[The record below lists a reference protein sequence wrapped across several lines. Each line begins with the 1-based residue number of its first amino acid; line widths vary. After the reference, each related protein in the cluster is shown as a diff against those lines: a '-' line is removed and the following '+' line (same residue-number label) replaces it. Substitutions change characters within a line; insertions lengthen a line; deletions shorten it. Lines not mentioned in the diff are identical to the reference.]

1 MYSCNRC
8 NKNSFSVLADLKSH
22 LKHCG
27 ESKWNC
33 SCGTSF
39 SRKDKLFGYMALF
52 EGHMPAL
59 VEEDEKP
66 KEASAAAAAMVEDDE
81 EDEDGMVKEAE
92 TGANCGDNGLL
103 DGFGSIEDYCFQ
115 DVLESPNGLGT
126 TAMNQ
131 FYNF

>member
-1 MYSCNRC
+1 MGS
-8 NKNSFSVLADLKSH
+8 LKW
-22 LKHCG
+22 K
-27 ESKWNC
+27 C
-33 SCGTSF
+33 SRGTSF
-39 SRKDKLFGYMALF
+39 SRKDKLFGYMAFF
-52 EGHMPAL
+52 EGHTPAV

-81 EDEDGMVKEAE
+81 EDDDRMVKEAE
-92 TGANCGDNGLL
+92 TGANCGDNGVFDDLL